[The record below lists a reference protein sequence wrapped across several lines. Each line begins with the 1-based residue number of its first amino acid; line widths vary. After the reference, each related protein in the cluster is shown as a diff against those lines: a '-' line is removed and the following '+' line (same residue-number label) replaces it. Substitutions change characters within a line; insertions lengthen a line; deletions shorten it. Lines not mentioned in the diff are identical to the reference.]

1 MNQISHTGAKPVVA
15 CLDGTDDGHRA
26 MVFAITR
33 ARLLHTELRL
43 LHVVP
48 TLAPFA
54 PKASIIGE
62 RSMDEISKTIM
73 KDAVTQCDRVLHDLS
88 VSVGL
93 RHEDTYTVFSDESK
107 HAQCLVLG
115 SRSQPPFRSG
125 AGSTTNL
132 ACVAAECPVFAVPNA
147 WQQDGGRG
155 PVVVAVSYREEIVNL
170 VSMAMAE
177 CELRRTQLVVLHAW
191 RPVDGYAHA
200 STNAEDPGW
209 VETAARE
216 LAEATAG
223 VRADHPDVAVTFKAR
238 YLSPPVALAEAAAD
252 ACLVVVGRHHN
263 FLPMFS
269 GLGRMTQA
277 ALHAGTC
284 PVEIVPPTRAA
295 SDS

>member
-1 MNQISHTGAKPVVA
+1 MNAISHTGAKPVVA

-26 MVFAITR
+26 MLFAITR

-54 PKASIIGE
+54 PKASVIGE
-62 RSMDEISKTIM
+62 RSMDEISQTIM
-73 KDAVTQCDRVLHDLS
+73 KDAVTQCARLAPDLS

-93 RHEDTYTVFSDESK
+93 RYEDTYHVFSDESK
-107 HAQCLVLG
+107 HAECLVLG

-132 ACVAAECPVFAVPNA
+132 ACVAAECPVFAVPHG
-147 WQQDGGRG
+147 WQQDGEQG
-155 PVVVAVSYREEIVNL
+155 PVVVAVSYQEEITDL
-170 VSMAMAE
+170 VSTAMAE

-191 RPVDGYAHA
+191 RPLDGYAHA
-200 STNAEDPGW
+200 SADTEDPGW
-209 VETAARE
+209 VEAATRE

-223 VRADHPDVAVTFKAR
+223 VRADHPDVAVNFKAR
-238 YLSPPVALAEAAAD
+238 YQSPPVALAEAAAD

-277 ALHAGTC
+277 ALHANTC
-284 PVEIVPPTRAA
+284 PVEILPPARTP